1 MTSYMDC
8 HLDGKQS
15 WQYNAWVHK
24 QDIIRSPQKGLPES
38 CGTVPL
44 YQKQIN

>member
-1 MTSYMDC
+1 MNF

-15 WQYNAWVHK
+15 WQYNTWVLK
-24 QDIIRSPQKGLPES
+24 QDIINSLQKGLPES
-38 CGTVPL
+38 CGTESL